1 MLTPGE
7 GRALP
12 DYIKAIID
20 TIPPQDGSLHIIV
33 PIGFVLNYLEGRG
46 GDPAQA
52 IASLRASLGQDADV
66 LLEWLGIKSDE
77 TDGVM
82 KVSMREGTDLDGIEA
97 RLGRFENSL

>member
-12 DYIKAIID
+12 AHIKAIVD

-52 IASLRASLGQDADV
+52 IGSLRAVLGQDTDV
-66 LLEWLGIKSDE
+66 LLEWVGIKVDE

-82 KVSMREGTDLDGIEA
+82 KVSMGEGTDIDGIEA
-97 RLGRFENSL
+97 RFDRFSSNL